1 MNRLALMTWAALS
14 LATWALPA
22 AAENAAKVHLTAFK
36 VTSVQAGPASR
47 EKLESLQGLRPG
59 DTIEYR
65 AVYVNTTDKPATN
78 VQITLPVPAGGL
90 QYLPDSA
97 APRATSASTDGVRFD
112 PVPLMRAERLADGS
126 TAMRKVPA
134 ADYRFLRW
142 HVGDVAQGA
151 SRDARARMHF
161 PATTSVDLAS
171 ASVR

>member
-1 MNRLALMTWAALS
+1 MNRPAFVTAAALW
-14 LATWALPA
+14 LATLALPA
-22 AAENAAKVHLTAFK
+22 VADNAAQVRLTASK
-36 VTSVQAGPASR
+36 VTSGQTGTASQER
-47 EKLESLQGLRPG
+47 LESLQGLRPG

-90 QYLPDSA
+90 QYLQDSA
-97 APRATSASTDGVRFD
+97 APRATSASTDGMRFD

-126 TAMRKVPA
+126 TVMRKVPA

-142 HVGDVAQGA
+142 HVGDVARGA

-161 PATTSVDLAS
+161 PATASVDVA
-171 ASVR
+171 AVR